1 MSAMLV
7 IPEQEDL
14 ALRDWRARGAI
25 VKAEALSLRVSSEE
39 TKTTATGLLGACRKI
54 QKDAEAKRV
63 SLVTPFNDHVKAING
78 LFREVL
84 APFVEADT
92 HLDGQ
97 LLARRREEVRLAAEA
112 TAAAERQRLEA
123 EAMLREAERAE
134 AAGKVD
140 IAESLLD
147 TAVACEQGARVAEV
161 QAQAPAR
168 VVRTAAGTS
177 SVRKTWAFRVLDPEA
192 IPRKYLD
199 LNEARVRKAIMAGV
213 RDIPGIEVY
222 QEESLAVRT

>member
-1 MSAMLV
+1 MSVTLV
-7 IPEQEDL
+7 IPEQEPMVLDC
-14 ALRDWRARGAI
+14 RTRGAM

-39 TKTTATGLLGACRKI
+39 TKTTATALLGACRKI

-63 SLVTPFNDHVKAING
+63 SLVKPLNDHVKAIND

-84 APFVEADT
+84 APFVEADK

-97 LLARRREEVRLAAEA
+97 LLARRREEIRLAAEA

-134 AAGKVD
+134 AAGKAA

-147 TAVACEQGARVAEV
+147 TAVAREQGARIAEV

-177 SVRKTWAFRVLDPEA
+177 SVRKTWTFKVLDPEA
-192 IPRKYLD
+192 IPREYLE
-199 LNEARVRKAIMAGV
+199 LNEACVRKAIMAGV
-213 RDIPGIEVY
+213 REIPGIEVY
-222 QEESLAVRT
+222 QEESLSVRT